1 MRKAILIVAILSG
14 VLAAV
19 GSLGLAVGLGVLALV
34 RPEALGEGSLITA
47 TLAVAAGVIGAGL
60 GVTLAWQGGRAL
72 IGAPG
77 GVMRLPRWGWWAGAL
92 ILALAAGQAALLLD
106 ARWAMPILHVAA
118 SVAPAG
124 LLLALALGSAR
135 RSGGAMPTRSLLGG
149 LSWGIFGGVGIALVL
164 ELLAGLVV
172 IVAAIAWIA
181 VAQPEWAAQFENL
194 AGQPSLAAGELDPDM
209 LAALLRSPVVWLG
222 VLGLGSGVVPL
233 IEEIAKSLAV
243 PLVALTGRRL
253 TRLDGF
259 LLGVAAGAGF
269 AIFEGVG
276 NGGMALAASESWA
289 TLMLV
294 RGGATAM
301 HCLASGLTG
310 LAWQS
315 ALTERRLARGLGLV
329 VLAMTLHGI
338 WNAAALG
345 ASAVSLLSATVD
357 SGARLLSGA
366 AVIVLLAGVG
376 VLAVGAVLAVAL
388 VPRRLVHVQAPA
400 STPDATGIYEEES
413 R

>member
-1 MRKAILIVAILSG
+1 MRKAILIGAILSG

-19 GSLGLAVGLGVLALV
+19 GSLGLAVGLGVLAV
-34 RPEALGEGSLITA
+34 VSPEALGGDSLIPA

-60 GVTLAWQGGRAL
+60 GAALAWQGGRAL
-72 IGAPG
+72 YGAPG

-92 ILALAAGQAALLLD
+92 SLALAAGQAALQLD

-135 RSGGAMPTRSLLGG
+135 RGGGAVPTRTLLGG
-149 LSWGIFGGVGIALVL
+149 LSWGIFGGVGIALAL
-164 ELLAGLVV
+164 EMLVGLGV

-181 VAQPEWAAQFENL
+181 VAHPELAAQFENL
-194 AGQPSLAAGELDPDM
+194 VGQSDLAAGGFDPEM
-209 LAALLRSPVVWLG
+209 LAAMLRSPVVWLG
-222 VLGLGSGVVPL
+222 LLGLGSGVVPL

-259 LLGVAAGAGF
+259 LIGVAAGAGF

-276 NGGMALAASESWA
+276 NGGMALAVPENWT
-289 TLMLV
+289 TLMLL

-315 ALTERRLARGLGLV
+315 ALTERRLARGVGLV

-345 ASAVSLLSATVD
+345 ASAVSLLSATLD
-357 SGARLLSGA
+357 SGARLLGGV

-388 VPRRLVHVQAPA
+388 VPRRLAHVQAQAPA
-400 STPDATGIYEEES
+400 PDAIGILEEES
-413 R
+413 Q

>member
-19 GSLGLAVGLGVLALV
+19 GSLGLAVGLGVLAV
-34 RPEALGEGSLITA
+34 VSPEALGGDRLITA
-47 TLAVAAGVIGAGL
+47 TLAVAAGVLGIGV
-60 GVTLAWQGGRAL
+60 GVTLAWQAGQAL
-72 IGAPG
+72 AGTPG

-135 RSGGAMPTRSLLGG
+135 RSGGAAPARSLLGG
-149 LSWGIFGGVGIALVL
+149 LSWGIFGGVGIALML
-164 ELLAGLVV
+164 ELLVGLAV
-172 IVAAIAWIA
+172 IAAAIVWIA
-181 VAQPEWAAQFENL
+181 VAHPVWAALFETL
-194 AGQPSLAAGELDPDM
+194 AGQPDPAAGALDPEM
-209 LAALLRSPVVWLG
+209 VTTLLRSPVAWLG
-222 VLGLGSGVVPL
+222 LLGLGSGVVPL

-276 NGGMALAASESWA
+276 NGGMALVASESWA
-289 TLMLV
+289 ALMLV

-315 ALTERRLARGLGLV
+315 VLTERRLARGLGLV
-329 VLAMTLHGI
+329 VLAMALHGI

-345 ASAVSLLSATVD
+345 TSAVSVLSATLD
-357 SGARLLSGA
+357 SGARPFGGA
-366 AVIVLLAGVG
+366 AVIVLWAGVG
-376 VLAVGAVLAVAL
+376 LLAVGAVLAVAL
-388 VPRRLVHVQAPA
+388 VPRHLVHVRVQAA
-400 STPDATGIYEEES
+400 APDAAGTFEEGS

>member
-1 MRKAILIVAILSG
+1 MRKAILIGAILSG

-19 GSLGLAVGLGVLALV
+19 GSMGLAVGLGVLAGV
-34 RPEALGEGSLITA
+34 SPEAFGGDRLIPA
-47 TLAVAAGVIGAGL
+47 TLAVAAGLIGAGL

-72 IGAPG
+72 GGKPG
-77 GVMRLPRWGWWAGAL
+77 SVMRLPRWGWWAGAWV
-92 ILALAAGQAALLLD
+92 LALAAGQGALLLG

-118 SVAPAG
+118 SVLPAG

-135 RSGGAMPTRSLLGG
+135 RNGGAAPARSLLGG

-164 ELLAGLVV
+164 EMLVGLVV
-172 IVAAIAWIA
+172 IVAAIVWIM
-181 VAQPEWAAQFENL
+181 VAHPELAAQFENL
-194 AGQPSLAAGELDPDM
+194 AIQPDLAAGELDPALLM
-209 LAALLRSPVVWLG
+209 ALLRSPVVWLG
-222 VLGLGSGVVPL
+222 LLGLGSGVVPL

-289 TLMLV
+289 TLMLL
-294 RGGATAM
+294 RGGAAAM

-315 ALTERRLARGLGLV
+315 ALAERRLARGVGLV
-329 VLAMTLHGI
+329 VLAMALHGI
-338 WNAAALG
+338 WNAAAVG
-345 ASAVSLLSATVD
+345 ASVVSVLSATLD
-357 SGARLLSGA
+357 AGARLLSGA
-366 AVIVLLAGVG
+366 AVIVLLAGVA

-388 VPRRLVHVQAPA
+388 VPRRLAHVPR
-400 STPDATGIYEEES
+400 ATGIFEEES